1 MFILNINPVD
11 KTIVLFY
18 RVYFSTFVLF
28 DVGQLTLKYVYENES
43 FLMFVLLFLCSMG
56 TKAQDLGANYNENI
70 DYPITEIEMLKQSK
84 VTWVRGFVNI
94 PNLFL
99 QNENRK
105 IVGVKEN
112 AIRTHIPTLKFI
124 QAKKALGDRVKFI
137 LSLKIPFELY
147 TDTVPKVGTK
157 EMEYIFQATE
167 VLLKTYDMAKN
178 IEILVMGNEPEW
190 EECIGYRSLSC
201 GR

>member
-1 MFILNINPVD
+1 M
-11 KTIVLFY
+11 KM
-18 RVYFSTFVLF
+18 
-28 DVGQLTLKYVYENES
+28 KA

-99 QNENRK
+99 QNENGK
-105 IVGVKEN
+105 IVGAKEN

-167 VLLKTYDMAKN
+167 VLLKPM
-178 IEILVMGNEPEW
+178 IWRRILKYLSWVTNRNGRMHWIPISVMRTVRI
-190 EECIGYRSLSC
+190 IGHF
-201 GR
+201 

>member
-1 MFILNINPVD
+1 M
-11 KTIVLFY
+11 KM
-18 RVYFSTFVLF
+18 
-28 DVGQLTLKYVYENES
+28 KA

-99 QNENRK
+99 QNENGK

-112 AIRTHIPTLKFI
+112 AIRTAAFHRL
-124 QAKKALGDRVKFI
+124 
-137 LSLKIPFELY
+137 
-147 TDTVPKVGTK
+147 
-157 EMEYIFQATE
+157 E
-167 VLLKTYDMAKN
+167 VVQRNCCAHRA
-178 IEILVMGNEPEW
+178 GA
-190 EECIGYRSLSC
+190 
-201 GR
+201 

>member
-1 MFILNINPVD
+1 M
-11 KTIVLFY
+11 KM
-18 RVYFSTFVLF
+18 
-28 DVGQLTLKYVYENES
+28 KA
-43 FLMFVLLFLCSMG
+43 FLMFVLLFLFAMG

-99 QNENRK
+99 QNENGK

-124 QAKKALGDRVKFI
+124 
-137 LSLKIPFELY
+137 
-147 TDTVPKVGTK
+147 
-157 EMEYIFQATE
+157 
-167 VLLKTYDMAKN
+167 
-178 IEILVMGNEPEW
+178 
-190 EECIGYRSLSC
+190 
-201 GR
+201 

>member
-1 MFILNINPVD
+1 
-11 KTIVLFY
+11 
-18 RVYFSTFVLF
+18 
-28 DVGQLTLKYVYENES
+28 
-43 FLMFVLLFLCSMG
+43 
-56 TKAQDLGANYNENI
+56 
-70 DYPITEIEMLKQSK
+70 MLKQFESEFGL
-84 VTWVRGFVNI
+84 RGFVNI

-99 QNENRK
+99 QNENGK

-167 VLLKTYDMAKN
+167 ILLKTYDMAKN
-178 IEILVMGNEPEW
+178 IEILVMGNGAGMG
-190 EECIGYRSLSC
+190 ECIGYRSLSC
-201 GR
+201 GW